1 MQVTEAFKHAFLK
14 QMLLGFQ
21 AAAVSTNTM
30 GFQDRK
36 NAIKLS
42 ADVAMAVARGSRKW
56 TRGLIAGLSEQQQNR
71 SFLQLIL
78 GEQHERLMKPWYSSW
93 KIPRCK
99 KIVRR
104 SLRVCCSRQKKK
116 KKNQSGVLARTL
128 VEKRTQELKR
138 LVPGGESMD
147 GFSLFDETLDYVL
160 SLRAQVDL
168 MQSLLTTFEA
178 SKLRSHSK
186 RTLPERKASYLSAD
200 VAMAVARGSRKWT
213 RGLIA
218 GLSEQQQNRS
228 FLQLILGEQHER
240 LMKPW
245 YSSWKIPRCK
255 KIVRRSLRVCCSR
268 QKKKKK
274 KKNQSGV
281 LARTLVEKRT
291 QELKRLV
298 PGGESMDG
306 FSLFDETLDYV
317 LSLRAQVDLM
327 QSLLTTF
334 EASKL
339 RSHSKRTLPERKAS
353 YVGK

>member
-21 AAAVSTNTM
+21 ASAVSTKSM
-30 GFQDRK
+30 GFQERK

-56 TRGLIAGLSEQQQNR
+56 TRGLIAGLSEERQNR
-71 SFLQLIL
+71 SFLRLIL
-78 GEQHERLMKPWYSSW
+78 GEQYESLLKPCHSSW

-104 SLRVCCSRQKKK
+104 SLRVCWRKQ

-147 GFSLFDETLDYVL
+147 GSSLLDETLDYVL

-186 RTLPERKASYLSAD
+186 RR
-200 VAMAVARGSRKWT
+200 
-213 RGLIA
+213 
-218 GLSEQQQNRS
+218 
-228 FLQLILGEQHER
+228 
-240 LMKPW
+240 
-245 YSSWKIPRCK
+245 
-255 KIVRRSLRVCCSR
+255 
-268 QKKKKK
+268 
-274 KKNQSGV
+274 
-281 LARTLVEKRT
+281 
-291 QELKRLV
+291 
-298 PGGESMDG
+298 
-306 FSLFDETLDYV
+306 
-317 LSLRAQVDLM
+317 
-327 QSLLTTF
+327 
-334 EASKL
+334 
-339 RSHSKRTLPERKAS
+339 LPERKAS
-353 YVGK
+353 YVSK